1 MGGCFRTASGLWD
14 RGSRTPWFAITVSL
28 LFPMLSGSF
37 STAFLL
43 VIVFALFLVSVA
55 SLRSL
60 FGSDSGSVSEGGVH
74 RKGNIA
80 LYDEDCRSLGSSVQQ
95 VSVLMLVEGDSW

>member
-1 MGGCFRTASGLWD
+1 
-14 RGSRTPWFAITVSL
+14 
-28 LFPMLSGSF
+28 MLPVTS
-37 STAFLL
+37 STTFLL
-43 VIVFALFLVSVA
+43 VNVFALFLLYVA

-74 RKGNIA
+74 RKGKIA

-95 VSVLMLVEGDSW
+95 ASVLMLVEGDSWWLVAMVKDVMLLCRY